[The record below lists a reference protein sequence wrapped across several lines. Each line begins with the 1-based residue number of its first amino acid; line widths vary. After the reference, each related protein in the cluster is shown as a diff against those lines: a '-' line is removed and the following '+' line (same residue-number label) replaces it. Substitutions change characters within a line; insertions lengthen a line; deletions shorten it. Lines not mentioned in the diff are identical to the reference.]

1 MGLSSKQECSR
12 DRVLRAGGSFRRD
25 AGGGGAAPPAAL
37 PGPEPGQPPHTQG
50 PCRWPHLAP
59 PPQKQPPGSRLSVSQ
74 GKEYVREKRRRKCRG
89 AGSRL
94 SLPSKPAWLSVQI
107 ARHLNAAGHHRM
119 LRRALAPDLRG
130 GDTGPCP
137 WHPPPGCRA
146 GNLRGPAAQEWL
158 KAEAASHH
166 LPSDGRTG
174 TRASAACSPSMRLW
188 AGIASAGNLM
198 LGAWTTCADAGGG
211 EGQGPFQ
218 MTGKSGRK
226 RERPAQE
233 GQVVGGTVSPA
244 RPPVPSEDSG
254 HSGNALAQQVGGLGA
269 DLLAGDRSAR
279 RTERAESCP
288 STAGAP
294 RHSRVHSLDVR
305 APQTLSCDHSLAG
318 AVSCGTAPSRPRVP
332 VPRPTQMRL
341 HR

>member
-25 AGGGGAAPPAAL
+25 AGGLL
-37 PGPEPGQPPHTQG
+37 PQLPSPVPSLGS
-50 PCRWPHLAP
+50 LP
-59 PPQKQPPGSRLSVSQ
+59 PPRALAADPTWLHHHRSRLSVSQ
-74 GKEYVREKRRRKCRG
+74 GEEYVRERSARRKCRG

-94 SLPSKPAWLSVQI
+94 SLPSKPAWLNVQI
-107 ARHLNAAGHHRM
+107 AQHLNAAGHHRV

-130 GDTGPCP
+130 GDPGPCP

-146 GNLRGPAAQEWL
+146 GYPRGPAAQEWL

-174 TRASAACSPSMRLW
+174 TRASAACSPSMRLR
-188 AGIASAGNLM
+188 AGITSAGNPM
-198 LGAWTTCADAGGG
+198 PGAWTTCADAGGG

-218 MTGKSGRK
+218 MSGKSGRK

-269 DLLAGDRSAR
+269 DFWLETGLPGGPSER
-279 RTERAESCP
+279 RVVP
-288 STAGAP
+288 
-294 RHSRVHSLDVR
+294 
-305 APQTLSCDHSLAG
+305 APQALHG
-318 AVSCGTAPSRPRVP
+318 IPVSTR
-332 VPRPTQMRL
+332 
-341 HR
+341 